1 MVPCQNHLFVCC
13 RHVDNQQNNSGVI
26 QFSNNN
32 IFQISMDLKVI
43 TNSPPFL
50 LFYVIPV
57 SGEHVIQMHSKI
69 NSYLEKNR
77 KINPVRLQKN
87 ICTSENQSEKTEIVD
102 YVAYLFD
109 RERERESDLDSFL
122 DPSLEEDRDLCLC
135 LLSLSPP

>member
-1 MVPCQNHLFVCC
+1 
-13 RHVDNQQNNSGVI
+13 
-26 QFSNNN
+26 
-32 IFQISMDLKVI
+32 MDPKVI

-77 KINPVRLQKN
+77 KINPVQLQKN